1 MMGSTMA
8 VSDEVKEEIKS
19 FGVKGETYDAIL
31 RRLVEIAKEKQ
42 LQMLLMDESN
52 TDSVA
57 NALERAKAK
66 WQK

>member
-1 MMGSTMA
+1 MVSTMA
-8 VSDEVKEEIKS
+8 VSEKVKEEIKS
-19 FGVKGETYDAIL
+19 FGVKGETYDDIL
-31 RRLVEIAKEKQ
+31 RRLVEVAKEKQ

-57 NALERAKAK
+57 NALEREKAK